1 VNDPMKT
8 LRPRA
13 ASISTVDQL
22 FVIEQ
27 LILEYRDA
35 RDDHMDPRYR
45 VFHALRA
52 VADGLRARTAIKAES
67 SRRNLGLRI
76 AHAVRARTSS
86 DWDQGALAN
95 VGLELVSR
103 WPVVEQAL
111 ERFEQILTPKGGEF
125 DEVS

>member
-13 ASISTVDQL
+13 ASIST
-22 FVIEQ
+22 
-27 LILEYRDA
+27 
-35 RDDHMDPRYR
+35 
-45 VFHALRA
+45 
-52 VADGLRARTAIKAES
+52 
-67 SRRNLGLRI
+67 
-76 AHAVRARTSS
+76 

-111 ERFEQILTPKGGEF
+111 ERFEQILTPKGSEF
-125 DEVS
+125 DEVDG